1 MKRRSRMCTTDN
13 AKSWSHRIAGISAQ
27 IEEMKVWL
35 ESQER
40 ELVSSLHTQIASLQ
54 AELEKLELEIAS
66 GSGGVYANHVATQIE
81 ALRARGDAVYD
92 LMLRELSQ
100 RKQTGSSQA
109 EAT

>member
-1 MKRRSRMCTTDN
+1 MCATDD
-13 AKSWSHRIAGISAQ
+13 AKSWSQRIAGISAQ

-35 ESQER
+35 DSQER
-40 ELVSSLHTQIASLQ
+40 DLVSSLHTQIANLQ
-54 AELEKLELEIAS
+54 AELAKLEFEIGA
-66 GSGGVYANHVATQIE
+66 GTNGAYANHLASQIE

-100 RKQTGSSQA
+100 RHRSESSQA

>member
-1 MKRRSRMCTTDN
+1 MCTTDD
-13 AKSWSHRIAGISAQ
+13 AKSWSQRIAAISAQ

-35 ESQER
+35 DSQER
-40 ELVSSLHTQIASLQ
+40 DLVSNLHTQISSLQ
-54 AELEKLELEIAS
+54 AELGKLEFEIAAGNS
-66 GSGGVYANHVATQIE
+66 GMYANHLATQIE

-100 RKQTGSSQA
+100 RHRTESSQA

>member
-1 MKRRSRMCTTDN
+1 MCTTDE
-13 AKSWSHRIAGISAQ
+13 AKSWSQRIAGISAQ

-40 ELVSSLHTQIASLQ
+40 DLVSSMHAQIASLQ
-54 AELEKLELEIAS
+54 SELAKLELEIAAGTS
-66 GSGGVYANHVATQIE
+66 GAHANHLATQIE

-92 LMLRELSQ
+92 LLLRELSQ
-100 RKQTGSSQA
+100 RHQTEPSQA

>member
-1 MKRRSRMCTTDN
+1 MCTTDDV
-13 AKSWSHRIAGISAQ
+13 KSWSQRIAGISAQ

-35 ESQER
+35 DSQER
-40 ELVSSLHTQIASLQ
+40 DLVSSLHAQIASLQ
-54 AELEKLELEIAS
+54 GELGKLEFEIAA
-66 GSGGVYANHVATQIE
+66 GTTGVYANQLATQIE

-100 RKQTGSSQA
+100 RQRSESSQA